1 MEQAVRQL
9 GQALA
14 GNCLAISKLRGWK
27 GSAKEES
34 HKVVELSRQ
43 VDGLQHE
50 MAKLHQEQED
60 SRALLT
66 EKSKEALDLS
76 NKIAELQAE
85 VEKLKEEPAKRGEEL
100 VHKDKKLEKVKE
112 VLTDDVANSYMTGF
126 EDVVAQASGIYPE
139 MDFSQLGL
147 GNTVVDG

>member
-1 MEQAVRQL
+1 MMLTNSMSRLVEEWRLVVGDIVQRNGNANCHATIVDWPSSGYSDRPKMEY
-9 GQALA
+9 
-14 GNCLAISKLRGWK
+14 N
-27 GSAKEES
+27 
-34 HKVVELSRQ
+34 
-43 VDGLQHE
+43 VDVL
-50 MAKLHQEQED
+50 
-60 SRALLT
+60 
-66 EKSKEALDLS
+66 EKFL
-76 NKIAELQAE
+76 IAELRVE

-100 VHKDKKLEKVKE
+100 VHKDKKPEKVEE